1 MHFLQIRKYGDFEED
16 TVILINYTLI
26 IGVTLHT
33 SLQVWNDFVPI
44 YHSKKSE
51 LSGHFRILNHQ
62 SEVGE
67 AYYQLPGHDFLSNSS
82 GARCQ
87 A

>member
-1 MHFLQIRKYGDFEED
+1 MHLLQILKYGDFEED
-16 TVILINYTLI
+16 TVILINYTDYTLI

-33 SLQVWNDFVPI
+33 SLQVWNDCVPV

-62 SEVGE
+62 SEVG
-67 AYYQLPGHDFLSNSS
+67 
-82 GARCQ
+82 
-87 A
+87 